1 MLFETTHTH
10 LQMFRYKSNMKSF
23 TVNNTSMEPPN
34 KTKLLRHNSLT
45 QINETSLRN
54 NTTNNKQSNETIP
67 ISKTTYTQREHKN
80 ETSTAVYFHC
90 VQSYV
95 HNTFIHRG
103 RIGNTNKPVCTDRG
117 AAGGECIAMFM
128 CII

>member
-1 MLFETTHTH
+1 
-10 LQMFRYKSNMKSF
+10 MKSF

-67 ISKTTYTQREHKN
+67 TSKTTYTQREHKN